1 MSLEGG
7 GEGEGEREVDW
18 EVGDWERVEEMGREG
33 DWARIR
39 EVNWEGER
47 ERDCEGV

>member
-1 MSLEGG
+1 
-7 GEGEGEREVDW
+7 
-18 EVGDWERVEEMGREG
+18 MGREG

-47 ERDCEGV
+47 EWDGEGVGEY